1 MSRVRRLTVV
11 LALNLA
17 LVAGLAAAGIDA
29 HSLGVL
35 AEGGDYLL
43 DAAGAGLALLAI
55 RLSAWR
61 ADGGRPGLTSAAALV
76 NAGWL
81 LVLELIVAGASIG
94 RLATRTPQVHG
105 LPVLVASGIAAVV
118 MAAAALVLR
127 GDDGD
132 GGEQDLSVAAVLLDT
147 VADAAAAAG
156 VAVAG
161 AVILVVRG
169 WYWLDPAVALIIAV
183 LVAYQ
188 AVRLIRTITRQRNPR
203 LGDQGGDDLADLS
216 GRELAG
222 RVADRELDPLHGR
235 VAGRR
240 SGRPG
245 PDSPLDGQPAGRR
258 GEPFLGRVQQQM
270 HHRDLRR
277 VRHDPDPGQVAHCG
291 GDLAGVT
298 EVLGHQGQP
307 AAQAAQ
313 RGGGVGPQAEQRAAH
328 PVPPLPHL
336 GQDVR
341 RPGHAAAGQRAD
353 ALVEGHVDAVEQG
366 RDLAERL
373 AVPGG

>member
-17 LVAGLAAAGIDA
+17 LVAGLVAAGIDA

-61 ADGGRPGLTSAAALV
+61 ADGGRTGLTSAAALV

-81 LVLELIVAGASIG
+81 LALELIVAGASIV

-132 GGEQDLSVAAVLLDT
+132 GDEDGGEQDLSVAAVLLDT

-156 VAVAG
+156 VAAAG
-161 AVILVVRG
+161 AVILAVRG

-203 LGDQGGDDLADLS
+203 
-216 GRELAG
+216 
-222 RVADRELDPLHGR
+222 
-235 VAGRR
+235 
-240 SGRPG
+240 
-245 PDSPLDGQPAGRR
+245 
-258 GEPFLGRVQQQM
+258 
-270 HHRDLRR
+270 
-277 VRHDPDPGQVAHCG
+277 
-291 GDLAGVT
+291 
-298 EVLGHQGQP
+298 
-307 AAQAAQ
+307 
-313 RGGGVGPQAEQRAAH
+313 
-328 PVPPLPHL
+328 
-336 GQDVR
+336 
-341 RPGHAAAGQRAD
+341 
-353 ALVEGHVDAVEQG
+353 
-366 RDLAERL
+366 
-373 AVPGG
+373 